1 MSAKKAQSKKK
12 SANSR
17 RLSRASS
24 TPVWVRA
31 VIIFICITFVVTSI
45 AFVAAGVGDASDRS
59 AAASAEDAY
68 EKAASDALAALEED
82 NTDAALLENVGDAY
96 YDWAVAVY
104 REGDVETA
112 IGYWEI
118 AATYYTRSLK
128 IAPDNPT
135 ALYAKATALYYTG
148 NTDAA
153 AALMIFVESSK
164 DTTTYAAQVAAAQAM
179 LESLQSAESTVS
191 AEGTGSAN

>member
-1 MSAKKAQSKKK
+1 MSAKKTQSKKR
-12 SANSR
+12 SATSQR
-17 RLSRASS
+17 PSRASS

-31 VIIFICITFVVTSI
+31 VIILICIAFVVTSV
-45 AFVAAGVGDASDRS
+45 AFVAAGVGDASKRS
-59 AAASAEDAY
+59 AAAADVY
-68 EKAASDALAALEED
+68 EAAASNALAALEQD
-82 NTDAALLENVGDAY
+82 NTDATLLENVGNAY

-118 AATYYTRSLK
+118 ATTYYTRSLE

-153 AALMIFVESSK
+153 AALKIFVESSR
-164 DTTTYAAQVAAAQAM
+164 DTTAYAAQVTAAEAM
-179 LESLQSAESTVS
+179 LESLQSAESTAS